1 MHLAFTH
8 RLVMMDVTSTRIPF
22 AALAAWT
29 SLLVLI
35 SASVGSVLPVIQ
47 SQRSSRYTIVQ
58 RTTASSRP
66 VTTTTSTDAVGSR
79 MAPSIMRRCMTIIS
93 SILDTVAIDR
103 SAQYSR
109 SGSFSNFLYLLLG
122 SIALSISSFR
132 AFLHLNFKQRR
143 GASSRAEGF
152 TSSQEL

>member
-58 RTTASSRP
+58 RTKASSRP
-66 VTTTTSTDAVGSR
+66 VTTIVSTDAVGSR

-93 SILDTVAIDR
+93 SIMDVAEIAL

-109 SGSFSNFLYLLLG
+109 SGSSRSFSTFPTDLCL
-122 SIALSISSFR
+122 
-132 AFLHLNFKQRR
+132 
-143 GASSRAEGF
+143 
-152 TSSQEL
+152 